1 MKNKIVILI
10 IVLFLF
16 NCSASKVSPPKIDL
30 VPGGKIGV
38 ITFKVENAR
47 GVLDEISTE
56 ILIGHLKKY
65 YERSEIILLGKPEDL
80 MLKEFGLN
88 VSLKTLEN
96 LCREQKL
103 DSILF
108 GKIIVSNIRATMKVK
123 SLLQRSRIKAK
134 FRMTAELNLYSA
146 LSGKVTWN
154 GSSYK
159 EGNASYDHYA
169 RDLNPDFYV
178 SDKDESYR
186 KFVRKLIYSLTEDF
200 RSAR

>member
-1 MKNKIVILI
+1 MKNKIFILI
-10 IVLFLF
+10 TALFLF
-16 NCSASKVSPPKIDL
+16 SCSTLKVSPPKIDL
-30 VPGGKIGV
+30 VTGGKIGV

-47 GVLDEISTE
+47 GVLDEIATE
-56 ILIGHLKKY
+56 LLICHLKKY
-65 YERSEIILLGKPEDL
+65 YEKSEIILLGTPEDI
-80 MLKEFGLN
+80 MLKEFGLD
-88 VSLKTLEN
+88 VSLNTLKK

-108 GKIIVSNIRATMKVK
+108 GKIIVSNIRAAMKVK
-123 SLLQRSRIKAK
+123 SLLDRSRISAK

-146 LSGKVTWN
+146 LPGKITWK

-169 RDLNPDFYV
+169 RDLNPDFHI

-186 KFVRKLIYSLTEDF
+186 KFVRKLIYFLTSDF
-200 RSAR
+200 RTSK

>member
-1 MKNKIVILI
+1 MKNIIVILI

-16 NCSASKVSPPKIDL
+16 SCSASKVSPPKIDL
-30 VPGGKIGV
+30 RTGGRIGV

-47 GVLDEISTE
+47 GVLDEIATE
-56 ILIGHLKKY
+56 ILVGHLKKY
-65 YERSEIILLGKPEDL
+65 YEKSEIILLGKPEDI
-80 MLKEFGLN
+80 MLKEFGLD
-88 VSLKTLEN
+88 VSIKTLEN

-103 DSILF
+103 DNIIF
-108 GKIIVSNIRATMKVK
+108 GKIIVSNIRANMKVK
-123 SLLQRSRIKAK
+123 SLLQRSRISAK
-134 FRMTAELNLYSA
+134 FRMTAELNLYIA
-146 LSGKVTWN
+146 LSGNVTWK

-159 EGNASYDHYA
+159 EGDASYDHYS

-200 RSAR
+200 RSSR

>member
-1 MKNKIVILI
+1 MKNKVIILI
-10 IVLFLF
+10 IALFLF
-16 NCSASKVSPPKIDL
+16 NCSISKLSPPKIDL
-30 VPGGKIGV
+30 STGGRIGV

-47 GVLDEISTE
+47 GVLDEIATE
-56 ILIGHLKKY
+56 LLIGHLKKY

-96 LCREQKL
+96 LCKEQKL
-103 DSILF
+103 DNILF
-108 GKIIVSNIRATMKVK
+108 GKIIVSNIIAKMKVK
-123 SLLQRSRIKAK
+123 SLLQRSRISAK
-134 FRMTAELNLYSA
+134 FRMTAELNIYSA
-146 LSGKVTWN
+146 LPGKVIWR

-186 KFVRKLIYSLTEDF
+186 KFTRKLIYSLTEDF
-200 RSAR
+200 RSSR